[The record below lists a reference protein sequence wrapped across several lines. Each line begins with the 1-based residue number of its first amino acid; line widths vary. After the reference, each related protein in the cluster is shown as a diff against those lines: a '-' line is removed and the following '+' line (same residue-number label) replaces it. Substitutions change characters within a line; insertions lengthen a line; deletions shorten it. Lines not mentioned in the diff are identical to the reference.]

1 MKKFAKKVAALS
13 LSAMLLMPVNAMAEA
28 DVAADAATDAAADA
42 AVSTY
47 SADLKGL
54 TLWADGAQVMD
65 VANLT
70 VGMDYASINEDD
82 GMRIRI
88 DNEQGEV
95 ASLVLASKGDQ
106 IYLEIHGVA
115 SDTTVKY
122 VMTQDKLEELLAETG
137 PEISVAADESSEE
150 ESSSSVDFDE
160 TDIHLGDVANVLKA
174 TGGVLGVVDKCTIE
188 EGGETR
194 TILDHDYSVQ
204 GLSIDTEHAAEI
216 VDEISGAG
224 FGDLGAYLDEIGLQ
238 FLGLDFVW
246 GENEESEGAQADAGV
261 AVGGEEVW
269 VRGEA
274 VTEGT
279 EETVRIGI
287 YDAET
292 LQYGLQAVVE
302 ERTLEDTSWL
312 PADVSDAVVLTDM
325 DVEAIQEQLA
335 TDCEPILNDL
345 IENALPAVVEGVSE
359 EYLDSLTSELES
371 AASDEGTAD
380 GTESAETEDSAE
392 TEAPAETEETTETT
406 ETEEAADSEAA
417 ADTEG

>member
-1 MKKFAKKVAALS
+1 MKKFTKKVAALS

-28 DVAADAATDAAADA
+28 DVAADAVTDDA

-47 SADLKGL
+47 SAALKGL

-70 VGMDYASINEDD
+70 VGMDYASVNDDD

-137 PEISVAADESSEE
+137 PEISVASDESSEE
-150 ESSSSVDFDE
+150 GSSSAVDSDE
-160 TDIHLGDVANVLKA
+160 TDIRLGDVANVLKA

-194 TILDHDYSVQ
+194 TILDRDYSVQ

-224 FGDLGAYLDEIGLQ
+224 FGDLGAYLDEVGLQ

-246 GENEESEGAQADAGV
+246 GENEESEGVQADAGV
-261 AVGGEEVW
+261 AVSGEEVW
-269 VRGEA
+269 VRSEA
-274 VTEGT
+274 ISEGT

-292 LQYGLQAVVE
+292 IQYGLQAVVE
-302 ERTLEDTSWL
+302 ESTLEDTSWL

-325 DVEAIQEQLA
+325 DAEAIQEQLA

-345 IENALPAVVEGVSE
+345 IENALPAVMEGTSE
-359 EYLDSLTSELES
+359 EYINSLTSEPE
-371 AASDEGTAD
+371 AADSDEAAAD
-380 GTESAETEDSAE
+380 GTEAAETEESAE
-392 TEAPAETEETTETT
+392 TEAPAETEETTET
-406 ETEEAADSEAA
+406 EAA
-417 ADTEG
+417 ADADAAAETTEG